1 MNTSQ
6 PSETKTETKQLYLHI
21 FGEAKSPTLTFFF
34 SGSCPLAFKPSSND
48 NSKISYLKIV
58 LVKNK
63 GTWKIQPT
71 PLPTPLPT
79 PFSKKE
85 IWPRLVL
92 KKLPN
97 GMCYSNFNNEVH
109 NWSIS
114 IIRNGILLKIA
125 QARLLA
131 WGHRDLS
138 PPSFDSHLNPDPTRG
153 EQILPSI

>member
-1 MNTSQ
+1 MSRDPQKRRFN
-6 PSETKTETKQLYLHI
+6 PN
-21 FGEAKSPTLTFFF
+21 KSCCLF
-34 SGSCPLAFKPSSND
+34 LFKMSD
-48 NSKISYLKIV
+48 LKIV
-58 LVKNK
+58 IVKNN
-63 GTWKIQPT
+63 GTWKIQRTPPPT
-71 PLPTPLPT
+71 PPPTPRQI
-79 PFSKKE
+79 FSKKE
-85 IWPRLVL
+85 IWPRLIL